1 MALMIRE
8 FLDAKISEAHGTPL
22 NLTEGAKFC
31 DDPIDPDSLNV
42 DIEGIHAYPHATR
55 NYTRYMPKAL
65 KESIPSWTK
74 PYRRPVI
81 YHHNEADGRTIG
93 RIIDAQYKTKDT
105 LSGTPALVFT
115 ANIPGEEDKKAVTN
129 GINTTTSIGVIAHDV
144 RCSICGKPVITEDGC
159 EEGHQR
165 GVVYENPKTGE
176 NEVCYWDIY
185 SMEAKEL
192 SYVIVPSDI
201 YSKNI
206 NIYPATK
213 SGAVKPQLSEGLDPS
228 LPHPEKGENS
238 KMTDLEKELTEAKAK
253 LEKQVAELTEAKEK
267 SEKAAKELTEAK
279 ETAEAQIK
287 ELTETKAKAEDSV
300 KELTEAKEKAEAE
313 IAELKEAKSALET
326 QAAEEKTLKEG
337 LETELADTKKAL
349 RESRIAEMQYLRKQT
364 GHPELAKEVAESR
377 SDDFIV
383 ESIIDMKEE
392 LSAKNPTKPAITE
405 GANLPKPGDVK
416 NPAFVEE
423 PEITE
428 SAKKDAKDIDLKA
441 GLESLFSGVLRSR
454 F

>member
-8 FLDAKISEAHGTPL
+8 FLDAHISEAHGKPL
-22 NLTEGAKFC
+22 SLTEGAEFG
-31 DDPIDPDSLNV
+31 DDPIDPNSINV

-65 KESIPSWTK
+65 KDSIPSWTK

-81 YHHNEADGRTIG
+81 YHHNEENGKTIG
-93 RIIDAQYKTKDT
+93 RVIDAQYKTKNT

-115 ANIPGEEDKKAVTN
+115 ANIPGEEDKKAVNN

-144 RCSICGKPVITEDGC
+144 RCSICGKPIIDENGC
-159 EEGHQR
+159 EDGHQR

-213 SGAVKPQLSEGLDPS
+213 SGAVKPQLSEGLDSS
-228 LPHPEKGENS
+228 LPHPKEGEKS
-238 KMTDLEKELTEAKAK
+238 KMTELEKELTEAKAT
-253 LEKQVAELTEAKEK
+253 LDKQVAELTEAKKK
-267 SEKAAKELTEAK
+267 SEDAAKELAEAK
-279 ETAEAQIK
+279 DKADAQVK
-287 ELTETKAKAEDSV
+287 ELTESKTELEKSV
-300 KELTEAKEKAEAE
+300 QELTEAKEKAET
-313 IAELKEAKSALET
+313 ELKELKESKEKLEA

-364 GHPELAKEVAESR
+364 GHPELAKDVAESR

-383 ESIIDMKEE
+383 ESILDMKEE
-392 LSAKNPTKPAITE
+392 LSQKNPAKPSIQE
-405 GANLPKPGDVK
+405 GAKLPEPGSVK
-416 NPAFVEE
+416 NPGIVKD
-423 PEITE
+423 PEIKE
-428 SAKKDAKDIDLKA
+428 SAKAEKIDLRA
-441 GLESLFSGVLRSR
+441 GLATLYHDVLSSR